1 MGYLDELIRAA
12 KEEAKKEEEK
22 KEESSTTVKEI
33 VPQKEES
40 EVKKRAAVIEEYGNV
55 RILKVEGE
63 PLLVYAIPLPKPT
76 LAERK
81 IIEILKDATA
91 RLVSLTGTKFRD
103 IKAKRNFYKQKVLE
117 IIESTPE
124 LGIPPARKEYY
135 AAAVVREMIGYGPLD
150 FLLEDDELEEI
161 MVIGPKRPV
170 YVFHRRY
177 GMMKTNIEFVT
188 DDEIR
193 EIIEKIARDVGRRI
207 DIENP
212 LLDAR
217 LPDGSRVNATIPP
230 ISVDGST
237 ITIRK
242 FRKDPYTIIDLINFG
257 TFNPEVAAF
266 MWLAVDGMGARP
278 ANILVAGGTG
288 SGKTTTLN
296 VLAAFIPAYERVIS
310 IEDTAELNLPLEHW
324 VRLETRPPGIEGTG
338 EVDMN
343 ALVKNALRMRPD
355 RIIVGEVRGEE
366 AFTLFTAMNTGHDG
380 SMGTIHSNSA
390 RETLV
395 RITSPPMNVPE
406 VMATALDF
414 IIVQHRI
421 HDRRKGTIRRITEI
435 AEVIKQDE
443 KPVVRIVYTWDP
455 RTDSTI
461 QITSN
466 PAYLKILSEY
476 TALEQS
482 DILDEISRRADFL
495 ENLRKRGIRKM
506 DAVKKE
512 VQRYFEESR
521 RRWAK
526 ERYPLEKRKKKVK
539 QWAAQRK

>member
-12 KEEAKKEEEK
+12 KEGSKEEKQEEKETFTSVKEVVPQREEKEAKKK
-22 KEESSTTVKEI
+22 
-33 VPQKEES
+33 
-40 EVKKRAAVIEEYGNV
+40 AAVVEEYGNV
-55 RILKVEGE
+55 KIMKVEGE
-63 PLLVYAIPLPKPT
+63 PLLVYAIPLPRPT
-76 LAERK
+76 VAERK

-91 RLVSLTGTKFRD
+91 RLISLTGTKFRD
-103 IKAKRNFYKQKVLE
+103 REAKKNFYKQKVIE

-135 AAAVVREMIGYGPLD
+135 AEAVVREMIGYGPLD

-177 GMMKTNIEFVT
+177 GMMKSTIEFVT
-188 DDEIR
+188 DEEIR
-193 EIIEKIARDVGRRI
+193 EIIDKIARDVGRRI

-242 FRKDPYTIIDLINFG
+242 FREDPYTIVDLMGFG
-257 TFNPEVAAF
+257 TFSGEVAAF
-266 MWLAVDGMGARP
+266 LWLAVDGMGARP

-296 VLAAFIPAYERVIS
+296 VLAAFIPAYERVIT
-310 IEDTAELNLPLEHW
+310 IEDTAELNLPLDHW

-338 EVDMN
+338 EVDMS

-395 RITSPPMNVPE
+395 RITSPPMSVPE
-406 VMATALDF
+406 VMVTALDF
-414 IIVQHRI
+414 IVVQHRI

-443 KPVVRIVYTWDP
+443 KPVVRTLYTWDA
-455 RTDSTI
+455 RSDATV
-461 QITSN
+461 QISSN
-466 PAYLKILSEY
+466 PAYLKLLSDY
-476 TALEQS
+476 TALEVS
-482 DILDEISRRADFL
+482 DLLDEISRRAEFL
-495 ENLRKRGIRKM
+495 EGLRKRGIRKM
-506 DAVKKE
+506 GDVKRE
-512 VQRYFEESR
+512 VQRYFEESK
-521 RRWAK
+521 RRWS
-526 ERYPLEKRKKKVK
+526 K
-539 QWAAQRK
+539 Q